1 MDCGLKL
8 SERNM
13 NPNKAPN
20 TTAIIVDTSSQFF
33 RNQFIFCNNNR
44 INSYINVLCMNNRA
58 FGVFENFKFQ
68 ADEKRDQIFQTED
81 FDNS

>member
-1 MDCGLKL
+1 MMDCGLKL

-68 ADEKRDQIFQTED
+68 ADEKRDQIF
-81 FDNS
+81 